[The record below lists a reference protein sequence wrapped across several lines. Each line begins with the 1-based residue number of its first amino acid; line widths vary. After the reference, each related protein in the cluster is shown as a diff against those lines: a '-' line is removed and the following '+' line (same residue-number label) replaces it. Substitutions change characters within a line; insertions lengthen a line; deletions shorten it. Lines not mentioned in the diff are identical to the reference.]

1 MANDDL
7 ELLHSLDRVLMS
19 KSDTALDALRQ
30 AIVLSTVAE
39 EDSITTGPLTRMF
52 IELQNL
58 KRVIELEKV
67 NRYQN
72 TPGTYWTTNTMGG
85 SLYST
90 GTIGSI
96 GAVGTVG
103 SMDSTQSYAYDPV
116 YSGGYVMPASPT
128 DPDAFVLTDPD
139 TGDSMSVKYK

>member
-7 ELLHSLDRVLMS
+7 ELLRNLDKVLMS
-19 KSDTALDALRQ
+19 KSDTAIDALRQ

-58 KRVIELEKV
+58 RRELELSKAT
-67 NRYQN
+67 RYQN
-72 TPGTYWTTNTMGG
+72 TPGTYWTTNTTGG
-85 SLYST
+85 VAY
-90 GTIGSI
+90 TIG
-96 GAVGTVG
+96 ATG
-103 SMDSTQSYAYDPV
+103 STSSYAYDPV

-128 DPDAFVLTDPD
+128 DSDAFVLTDQD
-139 TGDSMSVKYK
+139 TGDSMSVKYT